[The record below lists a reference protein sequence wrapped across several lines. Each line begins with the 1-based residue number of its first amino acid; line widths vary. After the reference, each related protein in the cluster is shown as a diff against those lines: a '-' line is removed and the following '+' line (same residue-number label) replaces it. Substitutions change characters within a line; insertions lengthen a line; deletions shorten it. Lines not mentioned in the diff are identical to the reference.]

1 MLYVWMLAKGQMQHK
16 NSVSST
22 HSIDDTV
29 LTPCTHQPQPSSMRS
44 KQQPEKALVS
54 LLFEILSTEPELYA
68 SGH

>member
-1 MLYVWMLAKGQMQHK
+1 MLVKGQMQHK

-22 HSIDDTV
+22 YSIDDTV
-29 LTPCTHQPQPSSMRS
+29 LTPCTYQPQPSSMKS

-54 LLFEILSTEPELYA
+54 LLFEILSAEPESYT